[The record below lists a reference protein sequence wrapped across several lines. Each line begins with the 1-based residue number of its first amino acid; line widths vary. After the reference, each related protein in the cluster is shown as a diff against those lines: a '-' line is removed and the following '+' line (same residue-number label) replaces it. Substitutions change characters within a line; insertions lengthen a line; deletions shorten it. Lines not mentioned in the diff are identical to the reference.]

1 MIEILIG
8 ALLAYSMVWAVANV
22 AADIIAASTGRT
34 NPRVERAKARA
45 KKRGTNPYWQS
56 IRNEL
61 TAWLDDVVADA
72 RTEAGRRREEKRAR
86 QAEERRQ
93 RDREEHPTVD
103 AEFTIDEPGSGS
115 SSPEPDP
122 PPDTSQE
129 EAPTPHDELDDDEC
143 TYDICPIHSKPKQQD
158 TSDNGGKAMSGYEG
172 GLDGFLAYLDDCAAK
187 LQTYQSE
194 QVVSQMVNGDMGPE
208 SVAKVQ
214 AAQARAAEAAALF
227 ADASSFIAGENKGAQ
242 EHTTTETANKDMLL
256 NR

>member
-1 MIEILIG
+1 MFEILIG

-56 IRNEL
+56 IRSEL

-86 QAEERRQ
+86 QAEARRK
-93 RDREEHPTVD
+93 RDLEEHPTVD
-103 AEFTIDEPGSGS
+103 VEFTIDEPESDS
-115 SSPEPDP
+115 SSPEPDST
-122 PPDTSQE
+122 PDNAEE
-129 EAPTPHDELDDDEC
+129 EAPTPHEELDDDEC
-143 TYDICPIHSKPKQQD
+143 TYDICPIHSNPKQQD
-158 TSDNGGKAMSGYEG
+158 DIDNGGNEMSGFEG
-172 GLDGFLAYLDDCAAK
+172 GLDGLLAYLDRCAAK
-187 LQTYQSE
+187 MLSYQSE
-194 QVVSQMVNGDMGPE
+194 QVVSQMVNGDLGSE
-208 SVAKVQ
+208 SIAKVQ

-227 ADASSFIAGENKGAQ
+227 AEASSFIAAENKGAQ
-242 EHTTTETANKDMLL
+242 EHTTTETASKDMLL